1 MTKEIVY
8 GVIPLRQL
16 EEGWQVLLVQHTKGN
31 YWSFPKGHPEK
42 GEEPLD
48 TAVRELK
55 EETGLEID
63 EWLGEMVLSES
74 YAFER
79 EGDLIEKTVFYT
91 VAKVS
96 GAIDI
101 QADDV
106 LFADWFDLNQAEA
119 MITFEAS
126 KDVLREL
133 KTLL

>member
-8 GVIPLRQL
+8 GVIPLRKL
-16 EEGWQVLLVQHTKGN
+16 EEGWQVLLVQHKQGD
-31 YWSFPKGHPEK
+31 YWSFTTGHSEE

-63 EWLGEMVLSES
+63 EWMGEMVLSES

-79 EGDLIEKTVFYT
+79 DGEPIEKTVFYT
-91 VAKVS
+91 IAKVS
-96 GAIDI
+96 GAIEIHTDDI
-101 QADDV
+101 LSV
-106 LFADWFDLNQAEA
+106 DWFDINQAED

>member
-16 EEGWQVLLVQHTKGN
+16 EDGWQVLLVHHQKGE
-31 YWSFPKGHPEK
+31 YWSFPKGHPEE

-63 EWLGEMVLSES
+63 EWMGEMVLSES
-74 YAFER
+74 YSFER
-79 EGDLIEKTVFYT
+79 DGEPIEKTVFYT
-91 VAKVS
+91 IAKVS
-96 GAIDI
+96 GAIEI

-106 LFADWFDLNQAEA
+106 LAADWFDLNQAEA

-126 KDVLREL
+126 RDVLREL